1 MGGSASQSR
10 PVAFSGGWRGM
21 CDGGCGAGIAS
32 GVAVMGKVGK
42 LLDIIFAGALAAV
55 LLVTGTY
62 LSMTKDQ

>member
-1 MGGSASQSR
+1 
-10 PVAFSGGWRGM
+10 M
-21 CDGGCGAGIAS
+21 CDGGLGAGIAS